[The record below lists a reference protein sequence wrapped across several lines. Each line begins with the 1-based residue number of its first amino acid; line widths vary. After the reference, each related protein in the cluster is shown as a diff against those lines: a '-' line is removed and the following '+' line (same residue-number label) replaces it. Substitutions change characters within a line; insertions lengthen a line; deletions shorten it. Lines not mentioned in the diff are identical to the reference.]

1 MHRIPRLFAA
11 LGFAVV
17 FASPSPSAQT
27 KGGKL
32 PRTPDGHPDLQ
43 GIWDFRSATPLER
56 PARFAGR
63 EFMTPDEV
71 VEYER
76 LALER
81 EDGRPPDDARSPQD
95 QSVHPVWWLDYG
107 KKVVKTARTSLI
119 VDPPDGKIPA
129 MTEAGKERVAARR
142 AEARTHGPADSYENR
157 SLFERCLTRGV
168 PDGMLPGPYNNNM
181 QLLQTPGHVVIFTEM
196 IHDARVIPMDGRPHT
211 SPTVRAWMGD
221 SRGRW
226 DGDTLVVDTLNFT
239 DKTNFRGSGAN
250 LHLVER
256 FTRVD
261 RDTLEYRFTVDDPTT
276 WTRSWTVAY
285 PMVKAE
291 GPIYDTPATRGT
303 TASATSSR
311 ARGGKKSTRKK
322 PREKTVAAPWR
333 RSRRHCWMRCWSRG
347 PTRATV
353 SSPKSR
359 TCPSR
364 RSTSNRTPRSGGRA
378 SSCSTSSSPA
388 C

>member
-1 MHRIPRLFAA
+1 M
-11 LGFAVV
+11 
-17 FASPSPSAQT
+17 
-27 KGGKL
+27 
-32 PRTPDGHPDLQ
+32 Q

-129 MTEAGKERVAARR
+129 MTESGKERVAARR
-142 AEARTHGPADSYENR
+142 AAARANGPADSYENR

-168 PDGMLPGPYNNNM
+168 PDGMLPGPYNNNL
-181 QLLQTPGHVVIFTEM
+181 QLLQSPGYVVIFTEM

-211 SPTVRAWMGD
+211 NPTVRAWMGD

-226 DGDTLVVDTLNFT
+226 DGDTLVIDTINFT
-239 DKTNFRGSGAN
+239 DKTNFRGSSAN
-250 LHLVER
+250 LHVVER
-256 FTRVD
+256 FTRLD
-261 RDTLEYRFTVDDPTT
+261 ADTLEYRFTADDPTT
-276 WTRSWTVAY
+276 WTRPWTVAY
-285 PMVKAE
+285 PMLKTE
-291 GPIYDTPATRGT
+291 GPIYEYACHEGNYGLRDILSGARWEEKHAEE
-303 TASATSSR
+303 TA
-311 ARGGKKSTRKK
+311 KKK
-322 PREKTVAAPWR
+322 P
-333 RSRRHCWMRCWSRG
+333 
-347 PTRATV
+347 
-353 SSPKSR
+353 
-359 TCPSR
+359 
-364 RSTSNRTPRSGGRA
+364 
-378 SSCSTSSSPA
+378 
-388 C
+388 

>member
-32 PRTPDGHPDLQ
+32 PRTADGHPDLQ

-129 MTEAGKERVAARR
+129 MTEAGKERAAARR
-142 AEARTHGPADSYENR
+142 AAARTHGPADSYENR

-181 QLLQTPGHVVIFTEM
+181 QLLQTPGHIVIFTEM

-226 DGDTLVVDTLNFT
+226 DGDTLVVDTVNFT
-239 DKTNFRGSGAN
+239 DKTNFRGSGAS
-250 LHLVER
+250 LHVVER

-261 RDTLEYRFTVDDPTT
+261 ADTLEYRFTVDDPAT
-276 WTRSWTVAY
+276 WTRPWTVAY
-285 PMVKAE
+285 PMVKAD
-291 GPIYDTPATRGT
+291 GPIYEYACHEGNYGLRDILSGARWEEKHTDE
-303 TASATSSR
+303 TA
-311 ARGGKKSTRKK
+311 KKK
-322 PREKTVAAPWR
+322 P
-333 RSRRHCWMRCWSRG
+333 
-347 PTRATV
+347 
-353 SSPKSR
+353 
-359 TCPSR
+359 
-364 RSTSNRTPRSGGRA
+364 
-378 SSCSTSSSPA
+378 
-388 C
+388 